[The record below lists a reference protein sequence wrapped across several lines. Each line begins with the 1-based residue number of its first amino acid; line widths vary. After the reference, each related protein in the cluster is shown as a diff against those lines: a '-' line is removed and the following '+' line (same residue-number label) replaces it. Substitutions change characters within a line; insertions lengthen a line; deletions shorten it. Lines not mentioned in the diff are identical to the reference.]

1 MVRIHNRSVIGAV
14 TQSNSPP
21 QHLVSLVSLDN
32 GRVYFTCMGLFTA
45 SFSVTG
51 PEATDTWYI
60 IDMEFLLGVGGSAQ
74 EHVLGGA
81 WLENITI
88 LR

>member
-1 MVRIHNRSVIGAV
+1 MIHV
-14 TQSNSPP
+14 
-21 QHLVSLVSLDN
+21 DN
-32 GRVYFTCMGLFTA
+32 GRVYFTCTDLFKA

-81 WLENITI
+81 WL
-88 LR
+88 LVSSLVCA